1 DYKILMPLQK
11 ETWKTRKIIPKEEY
25 YYPPPVKNPFKL
37 TREQFENLKSEKEV
51 VKFLATDLSLSGLY
65 AEEICKRANIDKNKK
80 FNDIKE
86 KSKLYIALKSLMKIP
101 NPKIIIE
108 NEKLID
114 VVPIDM
120 KIYKNMEYK
129 DFSTFNE
136 ALDEFFSKISEKTH
150 VKKTKVEKIIEKQEK
165 NIKNLEQKMIKFKE
179 AANYIYNNFEKI
191 EKIIQ
196 QIKNKTIPENIK
208 IDKNRGIFFINNIE
222 IDFKK
227 SAQQNAQKYFEEFKK
242 YKRKFENAIKKS
254 KQVIDKLKIEEKQ
267 KNQEKIIKK
276 RQKGEW
282 YEKFHWFYT
291 TDNFLV
297 IAGKNAMQND
307 IIFKKYLD
315 KNDIVLHADIVG
327 ASLTVIKSQNKEI
340 PLSTI
345 KQAAQFAAVYSSA
358 WKKGAGSIDVYW
370 IKPEQVSKT
379 PEAGEYISKGSFI
392 IRGKKNYLK
401 RVELKIAIGYD
412 GTRIIGGPPESIK
425 SKTKKYVIL
434 KPGYLKQGE
443 IAKKIKNKKFK
454 EVSIDEIQKFIPP
467 GKSQII

>member
-1 DYKILMPLQK
+1 
-11 ETWKTRKIIPKEEY
+11 
-25 YYPPPVKNPFKL
+25 
-37 TREQFENLKSEKEV
+37 
-51 VKFLATDLSLSGLY
+51 
-65 AEEICKRANIDKNKK
+65 
-80 FNDIKE
+80 
-86 KSKLYIALKSLMKIP
+86 
-101 NPKIIIE
+101 
-108 NEKLID
+108 
-114 VVPIDM
+114 
-120 KIYKNMEYK
+120 
-129 DFSTFNE
+129 
-136 ALDEFFSKISEKTH
+136 
-150 VKKTKVEKIIEKQEK
+150 
-165 NIKNLEQKMIKFKE
+165 MIKFKE